1 MFVYFGKI
9 SKALRRSV
17 ALVIIFGISG
27 CSPEKAE
34 ALLTSIKAF
43 ESKSLLALNQYEL
56 LLRESDDGIPTTM
69 NDAFSETVGAIKD
82 GNSDDVNLNSILPYF
97 STRTNNQSDSKI
109 AREIAQIRVV
119 YSSISESYESLPQ
132 GSILGASYVPCGLN
146 VVARATGQL
155 INFADILDQSPLYP
169 NYLRQHVSEYKIL
182 VQDGNDP
189 EARAKLAVIA
199 QNIKIYDEKHNQTIR
214 LTLAAV
220 EEGRNVYELLESYNQ
235 VSVADI
241 LGVIQFGLDFL
252 GSVQDVDV
260 SQAVSRLESI
270 ETEFGNEDYWKR
282 IKEIPIADLTSCPL
296 EVEAESNSS
305 E

>member
-1 MFVYFGKI
+1 M
-9 SKALRRSV
+9 
-17 ALVIIFGISG
+17 IFLGISG

-69 NDAFSETVGAIKD
+69 NDAFIETVGAIES
-82 GNSDDVNLNSILPYF
+82 GNASFVNLNKILEYF
-97 STRTNNQSDSKI
+97 SDRKKNQSDSQI
-109 AREIAQIRVV
+109 AKQIAEIRVV
-119 YSSISESYESLPQ
+119 YSSIRESYESLPQ

-155 INFADILDQSPLYP
+155 INFADFLDQSPLYP

-182 VQDGNDP
+182 VRDGNYP
-189 EARAKLAVIA
+189 EARAKLEGIA
-199 QNIKIYDEKHNQTIR
+199 QNIRIYDEKHNQTIR

-220 EEGRNVYELLESYNQ
+220 QEGRNVYELLESYNQ

-241 LGVIQFGLDFL
+241 LGV
-252 GSVQDVDV
+252 VQY
-260 SQAVSRLESI
+260 Q
-270 ETEFGNEDYWKR
+270 
-282 IKEIPIADLTSCPL
+282 
-296 EVEAESNSS
+296 
-305 E
+305 

>member
-1 MFVYFGKI
+1 MFFCHGKI
-9 SKALRRSV
+9 YKALLRSV
-17 ALVIIFGISG
+17 ALVILFGISG

-43 ESKSLLALNQYEL
+43 ESKSLLALDQYEL
-56 LLRESDDGIPTTM
+56 LLRESDDGIPKTM
-69 NDAFSETVGAIKD
+69 NDAFSRTVDAIEN
-82 GNSDDVNLNSILPYF
+82 GNLDAVNLNSILPYF

-119 YSSISESYESLPQ
+119 YSSIRESYESLPQ
-132 GSILGASYVPCGLN
+132 GSILGARYVPCGLN

-155 INFADILDQSPLYP
+155 INFADILDKSPLYP
-169 NYLRQHVSEYKIL
+169 DYIRLQISEYKIL
-182 VQDGNDP
+182 VQNGDLRA
-189 EARAKLAVIA
+189 AREQLEVIA

-220 EEGRNVYELLESYNQ
+220 EDGRNVYELLESYNQ
-235 VSVADI
+235 VSVTDI
-241 LGVIQFGLDFL
+241 LGIVQFGLDFL
-252 GSVQDVDV
+252 GSVRDVDV
-260 SQAVSRLESI
+260 SRAVSRLESI
-270 ETEFGNEDYWKR
+270 EAEFGDDGYWQR
-282 IKEIPIADLTSCPL
+282 VREISITDLTSCPL